1 MDTHT
6 RVYDLLNGHVVQI
19 VFPSEVLVVDYL
31 YILSYFSK
39 TICRRVKNN
48 IDNAFKFVLILF
60 IPLLKRYAL
69 YLIQLRL
76 NPAVIIS
83 LVYL

>member
-60 IPLLKRYAL
+60 IPLLKSYAL

>member
-60 IPLLKRYAL
+60 IPLLKCYAL